1 MDEPFDVYSDYVT
14 FWTTHWGTN
23 LSFHSQDPVP
33 EPDGSRH
40 QNLHGT
46 VRMSNEHLKV
56 LLYVIARNL
65 AQQGIRTGANYDAT
79 DEILVQLGVS
89 REDWGRFWGQFGG

>member
-1 MDEPFDVYSDYVT
+1 MAEPFDTYSDYVS

-23 LSFHSQDPVP
+23 LVFYSQAPVP
-33 EPDGSRH
+33 DPDGSRQ

-56 LLYVIARNL
+56 VLYVIARNL
-65 AQQGIRTGANYDAT
+65 AQHEIRTGANYDAT
-79 DEILVQLGVS
+79 AEILAQMGVPK
-89 REDWGRFWGQFGG
+89 EDWERFWGQFGG